1 MEKLMLFVA
10 VCDDLP
16 SDRLHIQSLIYDFCN
31 RENYEIHLLTFENG
45 NDLVNYYQN
54 QETFFDIIFLDI
66 YMNGKT
72 GIQAA
77 KQIRKYD
84 LNCKIIF
91 ITSSTTDALESFE
104 VFPYNYITK
113 PLSKSTFLNVF
124 EKAIDTTQKENQKSF
139 FIKTGSSIQK
149 VYYKDIL
156 YIESSARTINL
167 YTIQRK
173 VYTFTAKLDAIQNQI
188 NDGRFLRCHKSYLV
202 NMDCIS
208 RVENYSFKLI
218 NDQEIAIVQRN
229 YSSIKNIYYAYLI
242 DKANLKN
249 SLIKEGE

>member
-1 MEKLMLFVA
+1 MLFVA

-16 SDRLHIQSLIYDFCN
+16 SDRLQIQSLIYDFCDRN
-31 RENYEIHLLTFENG
+31 NYEIHLLTFENG
-45 NDLVNYYQN
+45 KDLVNYYQN

-113 PLSKSTFLNVF
+113 PLSKSTF
-124 EKAIDTTQKENQKSF
+124 
-139 FIKTGSSIQK
+139 FISLTS
-149 VYYKDIL
+149 L
-156 YIESSARTINL
+156 Y
-167 YTIQRK
+167 
-173 VYTFTAKLDAIQNQI
+173 
-188 NDGRFLRCHKSYLV
+188 
-202 NMDCIS
+202 
-208 RVENYSFKLI
+208 KLI
-218 NDQEIAIVQRN
+218 NFSYIGTTCFACVRCNIISAI
-229 YSSIKNIYYAYLI
+229 SI
-242 DKANLKN
+242 
-249 SLIKEGE
+249 